1 MGSKEDKKTSDF
13 LMYFGQTSS
22 QNKQNWLKM
31 YNNSLSFNKSQ
42 LTFIENM
49 PNYCIC
55 RTNSVSVRPC
65 EKISRTSLRPV
76 AVFSRARLGSEGLLE
91 VCNIRVALLGV
102 HGPRQTIL

>member
-1 MGSKEDKKTSDF
+1 MNMHSIK
-13 LMYFGQTSS
+13 
-22 QNKQNWLKM
+22 
-31 YNNSLSFNKSQ
+31 LSFKYCQ
-42 LTFIENM
+42 PIYKENM
-49 PNYCIC
+49 SDYCIC
-55 RTNSVSVRPC
+55 RTNNVIVRPC